1 MPALIDI
8 SEILIWISITIFVF
22 KMQSVKNKLVAE
34 SPQIYNKTE
43 KNTNR
48 IRNGIIIFLIIYM
61 LGICTTDIVFVG
73 SGNDDLRPTWDTLY
87 TKIDAVI
94 RIIKFALDVVL
105 FSIFL
110 QLYLFFFGLL
120 KQKLDLSQR
129 QLTRFNLLI
138 FYWGLFLALL

>member
-73 SGNDDLRPTWDTLY
+73 SGNDDLRPTWDKLY

-129 QLTRFNLLI
+129 QLTRFNLII

>member
-120 KQKLDLSQR
+120 KQKLDLSQK

>member
-110 QLYLFFFGLL
+110 QLYFFFFGLL

>member
-48 IRNGIIIFLIIYM
+48 IRNCIIIFLIIYM

>member
-48 IRNGIIIFLIIYM
+48 IRNCIIIFLIIYM

-129 QLTRFNLLI
+129 QLTRFNQLI